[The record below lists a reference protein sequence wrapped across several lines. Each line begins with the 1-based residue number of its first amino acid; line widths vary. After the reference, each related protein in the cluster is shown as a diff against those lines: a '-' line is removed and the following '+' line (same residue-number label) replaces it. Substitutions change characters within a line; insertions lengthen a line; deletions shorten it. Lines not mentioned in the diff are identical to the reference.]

1 MSDYSYRQRDTTLIE
16 LRCIRKA
23 IKSVQNQTRTSI
35 CCGDLWTNEVVAE
48 STLLDAG
55 HIRKKKKK
63 SQVIDLQI
71 LISMTETEGRG
82 GSLGFLNSW
91 MQIIFHHTITTTK

>member
-71 LISMTETEGRG
+71 LISMTETEGGR
-82 GSLGFLNSW
+82 SLGFLNSW
-91 MQIIFHHTITTTK
+91 M

>member
-55 HIRKKKKK
+55 HIRKKRKKKK

-71 LISMTETEGRG
+71 LISMTGTG
-82 GSLGFLNSW
+82 GGGVWAF
-91 MQIIFHHTITTTK
+91 

>member
-71 LISMTETEGRG
+71 LISMTETEGGR
-82 GSLGFLNSW
+82 SLGFLNSW

>member
-55 HIRKKKKK
+55 HIRKKKRKE
-63 SQVIDLQI
+63 SSYRLTD
-71 LISMTETEGRG
+71 SD
-82 GSLGFLNSW
+82 FND
-91 MQIIFHHTITTTK
+91 

>member
-55 HIRKKKKK
+55 HIRKK

-71 LISMTETEGRG
+71 LISMTETEGG
-82 GSLGFLNSW
+82 KVWAF
-91 MQIIFHHTITTTK
+91 

>member
-82 GSLGFLNSW
+82 GVWAF
-91 MQIIFHHTITTTK
+91 

>member
-1 MSDYSYRQRDTTLIE
+1 MSDYSYRQRDTTQIE

-55 HIRKKKKK
+55 HIRKKKR

-71 LISMTETEGRG
+71 LISMTETEGG
-82 GSLGFLNSW
+82 GVWAF
-91 MQIIFHHTITTTK
+91 